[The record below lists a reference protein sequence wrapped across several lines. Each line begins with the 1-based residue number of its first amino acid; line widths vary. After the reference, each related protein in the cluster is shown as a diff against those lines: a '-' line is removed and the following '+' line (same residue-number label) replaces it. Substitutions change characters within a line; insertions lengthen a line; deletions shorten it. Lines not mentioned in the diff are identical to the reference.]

1 MSGKTGLIISII
13 LLVLLLAANIYTYF
27 YFSRENLEL
36 KNQLMR
42 KNEEYY
48 SLYQGFT
55 SLQEAYR
62 KLQNDYNR
70 INNNCSST
78 IRDMKIEYERLNISY
93 HEVLEANKNLT
104 RALEIIANKLVV
116 PSNYTLMGYYDVEKR
131 FTFAYNEEMKKYV
144 YNITGGWDGSEEDFL
159 SDLYKIYETWRND
172 FTFSTPVQENL
183 TFIMV
188 GTWWS
193 PETLMG
199 DRYLKEVRNVDV
211 MKIPVIGAQI
221 SFRYKKGTCWDYAT
235 VLTSLYY
242 AYYDMVGKELPTGYL
257 SIGLKDR
264 GSHHGCVLIKEK
276 DDRIAII
283 DWDAI
288 TKEDGKIVILPFKEA
303 KEMHERYWN
312 STISYDGVG
321 RRTHSDPLV
330 INNFSSDEEFYRW
343 LVEEFNH

>member
-1 MSGKTGLIISII
+1 MNGKTGLIISII
-13 LLVLLLAANIYTYF
+13 LVVLLLAANIYTYF

-48 SLYQGFT
+48 SLYQSFT

-62 KLQNDYNR
+62 KLQDDYNR

-116 PSNYTLMGYYDVEKR
+116 PSNYTLMGYYDFEKR

-172 FTFSTPVQENL
+172 FTYNTPVQENL

-188 GTWWS
+188 GTWWN

-288 TKEDGKIVILPFKEA
+288 TKEDGKIVFLPFKEA